1 MTLIASNEKFAG
13 VPAARRSWADIVK
26 GKSASNAEK
35 PLKPAEKGSHRVVCT
50 GEFLVMLGHYG
61 WIMSL
66 QNIDHPDA
74 ERHGG
79 RIYIRKDD
87 LRPGAM
93 PKPHE
98 EVTFFLYCDKDGL
111 GAEDCFVTGNPY
123 PEVQGEPT
131 PQSKRKVAQSWPLPH
146 TKERVSSCEISTL
159 RADAV
164 EFVPP
169 QLVPKDSNLQT
180 MNPDAQEFVPVQPG
194 TMNGHAEEFVPMTR
208 TSSLLTRRGMDVF
221 AINTKQFRDDDECSD
236 DTESTVSD
244 LSARMSGS
252 LRHSPGQPEHWSSVA
267 SRCAKAVDFTDDDAS
282 SWCSNSDDE
291 DDDAASPSVSRGPV
305 EWFSVATRCAEAVGQ
320 LDQFYSWQMRNAA
333 ATTKMKADVGDDI
346 RWDVILDAMAEMEED
361 EEIPAAAVSFS
372 PPPGLCPPGLAPTGT
387 APPGL

>member
-1 MTLIASNEKFAG
+1 MTNGPTLEKFAG

-26 GKSASNAEK
+26 GKSSANAEK

-87 LRPGAM
+87 LRPGAL

-111 GAEDCFVTGNPY
+111 GAEDCFVTGDPY
-123 PEVQGEPT
+123 PESQEPT
-131 PQSKRKVAQSWPLPH
+131 PQSKHKVARSWPLPQL
-146 TKERVSSCEISTL
+146 KERASKSETSTL

-169 QLVPKDSNLQT
+169 QLVPLESNLQT
-180 MNPDAQEFVPVQPG
+180 MNPDAEEFVPVRPG
-194 TMNGHAEEFVPMTR
+194 KMNGHADEFVPVMR
-208 TSSLLTRRGMDVF
+208 SSSLLTRRGIDVF

-236 DTESTVSD
+236 DTESTASD
-244 LSARMSGS
+244 LSARISGS
-252 LRHSPGQPEHWSSVA
+252 LRNSPGQPEHWSSVA
-267 SRCAKAVDFTDDDAS
+267 SRCAKAVDFTDDETS
-282 SWCSNSDDE
+282 SWCSDSDA
-291 DDDAASPSVSRGPV
+291 DDDMAPPQASRGPV

-346 RWDVILDAMAEMEED
+346 RWEVILDAMAEMEED
-361 EEIPAAAVSFS
+361 EDVTSAVSFS
-372 PPPGLCPPGLAPTGT
+372 PPPGLCPPGLAPKGH

>member
-1 MTLIASNEKFAG
+1 
-13 VPAARRSWADIVK
+13 
-26 GKSASNAEK
+26 
-35 PLKPAEKGSHRVVCT
+35 
-50 GEFLVMLGHYG
+50 
-61 WIMSL
+61 MSL

-87 LRPGAM
+87 LRPGAS

-123 PEVQGEPT
+123 PESEGEPMS
-131 PQSKRKVAQSWPLPH
+131 QNKHKVAHSWPLPQLKDRASKSE
-146 TKERVSSCEISTL
+146 TSTL

-169 QLVPKDSNLQT
+169 QAVPVPLESNLQT
-180 MNPDAQEFVPVQPG
+180 MNPDAEEFVPVQTGAMNGHAQEFVPV
-194 TMNGHAEEFVPMTR
+194 VR
-208 TSSLLTRRGMDVF
+208 SSSLLTRRGMDVF
-221 AINTKQFRDDDECSD
+221 AINTKQFRDDDESSD
-236 DTESTVSD
+236 DTESTASD
-244 LSARMSGS
+244 LSARVSGS
-252 LRHSPGQPEHWSSVA
+252 FRHSPGQPEHWSSVA

-282 SWCSNSDDE
+282 SWCSDSDIDDE
-291 DDDAASPSVSRGPV
+291 MAPPRISGGPV

-346 RWDVILDAMAEMEED
+346 RWEVILDAMAEMEED
-361 EEIPAAAVSFS
+361 EDVAAAATFS
-372 PPPGLCPPGLAPTGT
+372 PPPGLCPPGLVPVGN